1 MRSLHHQFNFDNYSI
16 ENLASNEWPIGGLIG
31 LWKNRIDVTA
41 RITGACLSERPAS
54 SFAGGAVKLHQSIV
68 ECWTGAGFPF
78 LLAVVHLFT
87 FLFILPVISAHF
99 FFILGFYYDFLLLYF
114 FFSSLKRVGSCAC
127 HIHSALHPAHNELL
141 LFHPLARCHLFFLP
155 SAKIVIC
162 SSPSRSLTG
171 QTIELRNSW
180 KNAFFLFEVIEN
192 YASAKSYGGQCLL
205 KINDVRPAMTL
216 NCS

>member
-99 FFILGFYYDFLLLYF
+99 FFILGFYYDFLLLYSF
-114 FFSSLKRVGSCAC
+114 FRRWRGSDRAPVTFTPLSIRPTTSCSYSILLRAVIFSFY
-127 HIHSALHPAHNELL
+127 PA
-141 LFHPLARCHLFFLP
+141 R
-155 SAKIVIC
+155 
-162 SSPSRSLTG
+162 
-171 QTIELRNSW
+171 
-180 KNAFFLFEVIEN
+180 
-192 YASAKSYGGQCLL
+192 KS
-205 KINDVRPAMTL
+205 
-216 NCS
+216 

>member
-99 FFILGFYYDFLLLYF
+99 FLFWAFIMIFFYYILF
-114 FFSSLKRVGSCAC
+114 FVVEEGRIVRLSHSLRSPSGPQRAALIPSSCA
-127 HIHSALHPAHNELL
+127 L
-141 LFHPLARCHLFFLP
+141 
-155 SAKIVIC
+155 
-162 SSPSRSLTG
+162 SS
-171 QTIELRNSW
+171 
-180 KNAFFLFEVIEN
+180 FLFTQREN
-192 YASAKSYGGQCLL
+192 RNLFLSKPF
-205 KINDVRPAMTL
+205 INRPDNWVT
-216 NCS
+216 